1 MSFIGVLE
9 TVGKEFAKGLKW
21 AVVYAVPVEKLVGLL
36 FPEAQPAVT
45 AVVDATVLIQ
55 NAVLLVEQKYAASGA
70 QSGTGTQKLAEVV
83 LLTGNAVTS
92 LLAKA
97 GVTASSSFI
106 ENLVT
111 AVVSILNVQQMPATA
126 LPAAS

>member
-55 NAVLLVEQKYAASGA
+55 NAVLLVEQKYAASGV
-70 QSGTGTQKLAEVV
+70 QSGTGAQKLAEVM
-83 LLTGNAVTS
+83 LLTESAVTG
-92 LLAKA
+92 LLTKA
-97 GVTASSSFI
+97 GLSVDSSYVANVVS
-106 ENLVT
+106 
-111 AVVSILNVQQMPATA
+111 AVVAILNVQQAQTA
-126 LPAAS
+126 A